1 MGNSE
6 SDAAV
11 AWKARYDS
19 MVQNLSNMEA
29 KVLRAQNDV
38 KLMEAQKRQWEIE
51 KVNQTAIIQQQIE
64 VLNRTNQEQAEEIM
78 RLRQILRD
86 AGLGVN

>member
-6 SDAAV
+6 SDAAA

-19 MVQNLSNMEA
+19 VVQNLSNMEA

-78 RLRQILRD
+78 RLRQILRN